1 MNFLGHLFFS
11 DNNLELMYA
20 NLFGDFVKGKDLS
33 AFSPV
38 VQSGIVL
45 HRSIDFYID
54 QHPEVRKLMHILYPV
69 LPKVTGIAIDLYF
82 DHCLEKNWK
91 TYHSKSYK
99 DFLDEFYAYQ
109 PEKWQEYTSEFQQ
122 FIGEMRKNR
131 WMNHYP
137 TFYGLQKACEGVSQ
151 RISFDTNLQEAP
163 SIFLENKALIQRHF
177 QEYMEHAIPFFKQKN
192 STLHF

>member
-1 MNFLGHLFFS
+1 MNFLGHLYFS

-38 VQSGIVL
+38 VQSGIIL

-54 QHPEVRKLMHILYPV
+54 QHTEVRKLMHILYPA

-82 DHCLEKNWK
+82 DHCLAKNWI
-91 TYHSKSYK
+91 TYSTKPYE
-99 DFLDEFYAYQ
+99 DFLEEFYAYQ
-109 PEKWQEYTSEFQQ
+109 PKKWEEYSAEFHL
-122 FIGEMRKNR
+122 FIDTMRNKR

-151 RISFDTNLQEAP
+151 RISFDTNLKDAP
-163 SIFLENKALIQRHF
+163 AIFLENKALIQRNF
-177 QEYMEHAIPFFKQKN
+177 QEYMELAIPYFKQKN
-192 STLHF
+192 STLQF

>member
-82 DHCLEKNWK
+82 DHCLAKNWK
-91 TYHSKSYK
+91 SYHAKSYK

-109 PEKWQEYTSEFQQ
+109 PEKWQE
-122 FIGEMRKNR
+122 
-131 WMNHYP
+131 
-137 TFYGLQKACEGVSQ
+137 
-151 RISFDTNLQEAP
+151 
-163 SIFLENKALIQRHF
+163 
-177 QEYMEHAIPFFKQKN
+177 
-192 STLHF
+192 